1 MLALGV
7 DENNCI
13 ICGLFRSWFAA
24 WGDANL
30 CCNSKVAFYFA
41 YAYVWR
47 VLSADD
53 IELKVCVLECRN
65 QRAITVQWN
74 RYIAEMRCICEGR
87 FKTRFSDVLFLLSL
101 EIQ

>member
-1 MLALGV
+1 MIEGCRGGSFYSCVYTILFLKVSYSLTNNKILVVMLALDV
-7 DENNCI
+7 DKNNCI
-13 ICGLFRSWFAA
+13 ICGVFRSWFAA

-65 QRAITVQWN
+65 Q
-74 RYIAEMRCICEGR
+74 
-87 FKTRFSDVLFLLSL
+87 
-101 EIQ
+101 